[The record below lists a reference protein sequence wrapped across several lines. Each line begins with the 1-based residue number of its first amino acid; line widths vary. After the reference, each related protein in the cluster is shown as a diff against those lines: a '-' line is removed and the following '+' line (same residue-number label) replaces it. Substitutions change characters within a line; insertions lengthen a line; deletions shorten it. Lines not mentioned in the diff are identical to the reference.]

1 MYPWGDV
8 PGCKA
13 GDMACLEKSAIDGS
27 HCPLL
32 QQHTQGDQ
40 EGLANVTAYP
50 QGASPFG
57 VMDLVGNVS
66 GAVVVTSL
74 RKRRLSALVC
84 QSCAQ
89 VWQFTDEFE
98 DEHTRAALTRGG
110 SHYYPVVNP
119 ASHWYYPNDANM
131 CVLIIT
137 SEPCVERIA
146 LTSVAASGGS

>member
-66 GAVVVTSL
+66 GAVVATTFAQEAQCS
-74 RKRRLSALVC
+74 RLSIL
-84 QSCAQ
+84 CA
-89 VWQFTDEFE
+89 
-98 DEHTRAALTRGG
+98 G
-110 SHYYPVVNP
+110 
-119 ASHWYYPNDANM
+119 
-131 CVLIIT
+131 
-137 SEPCVERIA
+137 
-146 LTSVAASGGS
+146 VAIH

>member
-40 EGLANVTAYP
+40 EGLADVTAYP

-66 GAVVVTSL
+66 GSATQL
-74 RKRRLSALVC
+74 RKYQAQCSRLSILWC
-84 QSCAQ
+84 
-89 VWQFTDEFE
+89 T
-98 DEHTRAALTRGG
+98 G
-110 SHYYPVVNP
+110 
-119 ASHWYYPNDANM
+119 
-131 CVLIIT
+131 
-137 SEPCVERIA
+137 
-146 LTSVAASGGS
+146 VAIH

>member
-40 EGLANVTAYP
+40 EGLADVTAYP

-66 GAVVVTSL
+66 GAVVLVATIFAQEAQCS
-74 RKRRLSALVC
+74 RLSIL
-84 QSCAQ
+84 CA
-89 VWQFTDEFE
+89 
-98 DEHTRAALTRGG
+98 G
-110 SHYYPVVNP
+110 
-119 ASHWYYPNDANM
+119 
-131 CVLIIT
+131 
-137 SEPCVERIA
+137 
-146 LTSVAASGGS
+146 VAIH